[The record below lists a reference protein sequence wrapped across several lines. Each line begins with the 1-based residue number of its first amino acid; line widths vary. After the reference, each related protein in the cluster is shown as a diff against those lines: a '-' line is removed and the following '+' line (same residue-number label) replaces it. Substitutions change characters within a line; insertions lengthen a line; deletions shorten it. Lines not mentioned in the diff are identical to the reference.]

1 MNLDG
6 YPDPTAEIA
15 ISRAMKLEKIKRR
28 KRMELESTIVWMT
41 SPYYKERFKA
51 EYFQLKIRF
60 EKLQRMVSNWDNL
73 KFEPTCKKE
82 TYITQLDA
90 MRIYL
95 TILEY
100 RAEIEGI
107 DLKNDL

>member
-1 MNLDG
+1 MNFDG

-15 ISRAMKLEKIKRR
+15 ISRVMKAERK

-51 EYFQLKIRF
+51 EYYQLKIRF
-60 EKLQRMVSNWDNL
+60 NKLQKMVSGWDNL
-73 KFEPTCKKE
+73 KFEPSCQKE

-107 DLKNDL
+107 DLKYDL